1 MTAPAANATSKSAN
15 AAAGIALPD
24 AAAVNAQAV
33 LLQGSWKF
41 DKRACT
47 LRSMQKAIDAASQN
61 IVAVEGVWD
70 NRSGSWSEASPVAV
84 VMEKCTVVLA
94 PVDDFHLAA
103 TVMEGTVSPR
113 TASTVAATDAAS
125 GPSAEGET
133 RQDRPDL
140 CLRPLPF
147 CQFATGL
154 HVSSFA
160 FGTCTEG
167 LLTCVEA
174 RFSDGGRLTLGAKG
188 PQLQRASRR
197 TAYPKAA
204 SGRHTEQPRSPLP
217 AGVPRPSRIPAIS
230 KSPNRTGAQDH
241 TTVAATN
248 RRSTCINCGKKQA
261 RSASGQTPVYASVNL
276 LGGCS
281 RRPHIPKAGLEANPS
296 LLRSKAC
303 SASAGESAFSRGL
316 RKNPPPLRRSHD
328 KLFSHRL

>member
-1 MTAPAANATSKSAN
+1 MTAPTAN

-47 LRSMQKAIDAASQN
+47 LRSMQKVIDAASQN

-113 TASTVAATDAAS
+113 TASTVAAAPSRPSNRVVATDGVQPANRADSTDAAATMS
-125 GPSAEGET
+125 KPSPEENA
-133 RQDRPDL
+133 RQDQPDL
-140 CLRPLPF
+140 CLRPLPV

-204 SGRHTEQPRSPLP
+204 
-217 AGVPRPSRIPAIS
+217 
-230 KSPNRTGAQDH
+230 
-241 TTVAATN
+241 
-248 RRSTCINCGKKQA
+248 
-261 RSASGQTPVYASVNL
+261 
-276 LGGCS
+276 
-281 RRPHIPKAGLEANPS
+281 
-296 LLRSKAC
+296 
-303 SASAGESAFSRGL
+303 
-316 RKNPPPLRRSHD
+316 
-328 KLFSHRL
+328 